1 MRVGIVLKEDKKAG
15 KITQGFVKGG
25 ILTTLQF
32 IFREKVHLTNDQ
44 AGRIKEICLKVAE
57 EIIFRK
63 LV

>member
-1 MRVGIVLKEDKKAG
+1 MRVGIVLKEDKKTG
-15 KITQGFVKGG
+15 KITQGFVKG

-32 IFREKVHLTNDQ
+32 ILREKVHLTNDQ

-57 EIIFRK
+57 KIIFRK